1 MKRETSAGA
10 IIFRKNKGRKYL
22 LLHYESGH
30 WDYVKGN
37 VEKKEKAQQTIK
49 REAKEEAG
57 ITDLSFI
64 SGFKKKIN
72 YFYKKEKELIAK
84 SVIFLLAETGQKQ
97 IKLSHEHIGY
107 RWLGFKEALKQLTYN
122 NAKDILKKAEEF
134 LKHSKQKTLKSF
146 TSAEISQRS
155 H

>member
-10 IIFRKNKGRKYL
+10 IIFKKNKGRKYL

-37 VEKKEKAQQTIK
+37 AEKQEKIEETIK

-57 ITDLSFI
+57 ITDLTFI
-64 SGFKKKIN
+64 PGFKEKID
-72 YFYKKEKELIAK
+72 YFYRKEKELISK

-97 IKLSHEHIGY
+97 IKLSYEHIGY
-107 RWLGFKEALKQLTYN
+107 KWLNFDKALKQLTYN
-122 NAKDILKKAEEF
+122 TAKDVLKKAENF
-134 LKHSKQKTLKSF
+134 LKETRQKTLSSF
-146 TSAEISQRS
+146 
-155 H
+155 